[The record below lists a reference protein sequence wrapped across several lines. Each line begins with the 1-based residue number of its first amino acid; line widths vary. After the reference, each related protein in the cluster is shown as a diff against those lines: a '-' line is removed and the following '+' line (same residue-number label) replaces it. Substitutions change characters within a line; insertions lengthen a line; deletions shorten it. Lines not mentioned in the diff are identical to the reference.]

1 MGRQLTPRGIDR
13 KRQLMDFAARRF
25 AEGGYHPTSVAEIVQ
40 GMGVGKGVFY
50 WYFDSKESLLLE
62 ILKEAQTSL
71 RRAQQA
77 AIGDEA
83 DPVRRI
89 EIGIRASM
97 HWLDENRDLS
107 TLTQFAATEQTFAPA
122 LRQGA
127 KIAVA
132 DVVRHVKD
140 AVAEGR
146 IADADPEVLA
156 LCILG
161 VTEQLAKVV
170 LLRREVDP
178 DEVADAAIAFCL
190 EGLTGGT
197 ITPASSRLA

>member
-1 MGRQLTPRGIDR
+1 VTRQLTPRGIDR
-13 KRQLMDFAARRF
+13 KRQLMDYAARRF
-25 AEGGYHPTSVAEIVQ
+25 AEGGYHPTSVAEIVH

-62 ILKEAQTSL
+62 ILKESQTSL

-77 AIGDEA
+77 AIGDEP

-89 EIGIRASM
+89 ELGIRASM
-97 HWLDENRDLS
+97 RWLDENRHLS
-107 TLTQFAATEQTFAPA
+107 TLTQFAATEETFAPA

-140 AVAEGR
+140 GVAEGR
-146 IADADPEVLA
+146 VADTDPEVLA

-161 VTEQLAKVV
+161 VTDQLAKAV
-170 LLRREVDP
+170 LLRRQVDP

-190 EGLTGGT
+190 QGLQPGVVS
-197 ITPASSRLA
+197 PAS

>member
-1 MGRQLTPRGIDR
+1 MSRQLTPRGMDR

-77 AIGDEA
+77 AIGDEP

-89 EIGIRASM
+89 ESGIRASM
-97 HWLDENRDLS
+97 HWLDEHRHLS
-107 TLTQFAATEQTFAPA
+107 TLTQFAATEETFAPV

-127 KIAVA
+127 KVAVA
-132 DVVRHVKD
+132 DIVRHVKE
-140 AVAEGR
+140 AVAQGR
-146 IADADPEVLA
+146 VADADPEVLA

-161 VTEQLAKVV
+161 VTDQLSKVL
-170 LLRREVDP
+170 LLRRSTDP
-178 DEVADAAIAFCL
+178 DEVADSAIAFCL
-190 EGLTGGT
+190 AGLTVGVST
-197 ITPASSRLA
+197 TPAL